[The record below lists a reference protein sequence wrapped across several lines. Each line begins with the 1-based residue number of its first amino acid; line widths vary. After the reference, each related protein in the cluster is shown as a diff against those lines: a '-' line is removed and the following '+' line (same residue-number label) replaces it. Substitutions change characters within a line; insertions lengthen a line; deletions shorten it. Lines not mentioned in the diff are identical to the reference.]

1 MPTCDY
7 EVERT
12 MTFFQEKLNDW
23 KARKKNDPKIQTDLG
38 AIMFNILEGLL
49 KVGYLQ

>member
-1 MPTCDY
+1 M
-7 EVERT
+7 RLRGR
-12 MTFFQEKLNDW
+12 KNDDIFPREAKW
-23 KARKKNDPKIQTDLG
+23 LKSEKKNDPKIQTDLG